1 MANYTIIYGNV
12 IYKIEN
18 VNYNSNDSHRV
29 FKRNGDVILS
39 VPLSSILIKDGDGVK
54 AQIINGLNT
63 GVGFAS
69 SNNNIN
75 NNDTTVVQ
83 QSDDNFV
90 EGMIVGGVIGS
101 ILF

>member
-1 MANYTIIYGNV
+1 MENYTIIHGNV

-39 VPLSSILIKDGDGVK
+39 VPLSSILIKDGEGVK

-63 GVGFAS
+63 GVGFTS
-69 SNNNIN
+69 PNNNVDN
-75 NNDTTVVQ
+75 TTSVQ
-83 QSDDNFV
+83 SEDNFV
-90 EGMIVGGVIGS
+90 EGMIIGGIIGS
-101 ILF
+101 IIF